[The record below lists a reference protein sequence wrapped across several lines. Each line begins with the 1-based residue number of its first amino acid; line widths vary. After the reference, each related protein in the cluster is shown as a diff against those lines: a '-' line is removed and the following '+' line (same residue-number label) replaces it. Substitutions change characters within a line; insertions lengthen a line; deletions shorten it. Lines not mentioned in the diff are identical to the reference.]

1 MLVLV
6 FLANIFYLVHF
17 SGRAGLV
24 TDFTELQNLFALAV
38 NSPPSTRL
46 DGSRGAEPEGEQLN
60 LDFRVLADGLHFFM
74 KEGREMKNDRACQTK
89 RRNSA
94 QEVPHVK
101 PLASY
106 RKPSNHRDDLHQ
118 IIFERFSCSEYH
130 REVRT
135 PPQGSQ
141 PRIPCGRRDALSYLF
156 GRQRASHQEQ
166 DPESSII
173 TSHSPAPVSVDGS
186 TLSTAEEDSQRRPS
200 AGAFQRGA
208 QKDYALSRLSARRE
222 TRCLSQSTEL
232 RQG

>member
-6 FLANIFYLVHF
+6 FLANIFCLVYF

-60 LDFRVLADGLHFFM
+60 VDFRVLADGLHFFM
-74 KEGREMKNDRACQTK
+74 NEGREMKNDRACQTK

-130 REVRT
+130 HHPRKGRNLVSHVEDVMLLPFWPTTRE
-135 PPQGSQ
+135 PP
-141 PRIPCGRRDALSYLF
+141 
-156 GRQRASHQEQ
+156 
-166 DPESSII
+166 
-173 TSHSPAPVSVDGS
+173 
-186 TLSTAEEDSQRRPS
+186 
-200 AGAFQRGA
+200 GAR
-208 QKDYALSRLSARRE
+208 S
-222 TRCLSQSTEL
+222 
-232 RQG
+232 